1 MQKEI
6 EKEKYEIL
14 KTISKITPFDKIEHR
29 RKNKRNE
36 NISDEKSLRLRDSLV
51 NSRITEPE
59 VKSLEQ
65 QNPNDRWL
73 VDY

>member
-1 MQKEI
+1 M
-6 EKEKYEIL
+6 
-14 KTISKITPFDKIEHR
+14 TPFDEIEHR
-29 RKNKRNE
+29 RKKKRNR

-59 VKSLEQ
+59 VKSVEQ